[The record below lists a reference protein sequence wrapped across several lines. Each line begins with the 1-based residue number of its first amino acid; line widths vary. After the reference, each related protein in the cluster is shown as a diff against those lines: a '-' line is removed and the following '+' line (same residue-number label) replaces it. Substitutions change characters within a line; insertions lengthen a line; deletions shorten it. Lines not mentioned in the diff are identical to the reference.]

1 MDEAERRAGAGRGE
15 LPVAMEPLAKEVKEV
30 MLFPALAAGVAGVE

>member
-1 MDEAERRAGAGRGE
+1 MDEAERPAWVGWGG
-15 LPVAMEPLAKEVKEV
+15 LPVAMEPLAKEVREV